1 MPRRKNSRPQTLQET
16 VYRLYREQYKREYN
30 RNRYKS
36 TTWTVP
42 LRKRDVYDFVS
53 MKAQFYGDLDARS
66 VATSLMAN
74 SRYLDRTQM
83 DMAAGFYADR
93 GNWGQ
98 TSDALYSARQ
108 TLTNRNDARGLA
120 RLDEWE
126 ATHPMPTDS
135 ESFKAWFRDA
145 PLVLKK
151 KLLYEYMSTEGIG
164 NVELQYEGEEDL
176 SL

>member
-1 MPRRKNSRPQTLQET
+1 MPRSKRSRPQTLEET

-42 LRKRDVYDFVS
+42 LRKGDVYDFVS
-53 MKAQFYGDLDARS
+53 MKKGFYGDLDARA
-66 VATSLMAN
+66 VATSLLEN

-83 DMAAGFYADR
+83 DMAAGFYAD
-93 GNWGQ
+93 GMNQGQ
-98 TSDALYSARQ
+98 ITDALYEARQ

-120 RLDEWE
+120 MLGEWE
-126 ATHPMPTDS
+126 ATHPMPTDR
-135 ESFKAWFRDA
+135 ESFMEWFRDA

-151 KLLYEYMSTEGIG
+151 KLVNGYLSAVG
-164 NVELQYEGEEDL
+164 NDDLQYVGEGTL
-176 SL
+176 SI

>member
-1 MPRRKNSRPQTLQET
+1 MPRSKRSRPQTLEET

-42 LRKRDVYDFVS
+42 LRKGDVYDFVS
-53 MKAQFYGDLDARS
+53 MKKGFYGDLDARA
-66 VATSLMAN
+66 VATSLLEN

-83 DMAAGFYADR
+83 DMAAGFYAD
-93 GNWGQ
+93 GMNQGQ
-98 TSDALYSARQ
+98 ITDALYEARQ

-120 RLDEWE
+120 MLGEWE
-126 ATHPMPTDS
+126 ATHPMPTDR
-135 ESFKAWFRDA
+135 ESFMEWFRDA

-151 KLLYEYMSTEGIG
+151 KLVNGYLSAVGNDDLQSVGEGT
-164 NVELQYEGEEDL
+164 L
-176 SL
+176 SI

>member
-1 MPRRKNSRPQTLQET
+1 MPRNRRSRPQTLEET

-30 RNRYKS
+30 RNRYRAS
-36 TTWTVP
+36 TWTVP
-42 LRKRDVYDFVS
+42 LSKRDVYDFVS
-53 MKAQFYGDLDARS
+53 MKKGFYGDLDARS

-98 TSDALYSARQ
+98 ISDAIYMARQ

-126 ATHPMPTDS
+126 ATHPMPTDR
-135 ESFKAWFRDA
+135 ESFMEWFRDA

-151 KLLYEYMSTEGIG
+151 KLVNGYLSTVG
-164 NVELQYEGEEDL
+164 NDDLQYVGEGTL
-176 SL
+176 SI

>member
-1 MPRRKNSRPQTLQET
+1 MPRSKRSRPQTLEET

-53 MKAQFYGDLDARS
+53 MKKGFYGELDARA
-66 VATSLMAN
+66 VATSLLEN

-83 DMAAGFYADR
+83 DMAAGFYADEM
-93 GNWGQ
+93 NQGQ
-98 TSDALYSARQ
+98 ITDAIYMARQ

-120 RLDEWE
+120 MLGEWE
-126 ATHPMPTDS
+126 ATHPMPTDK
-135 ESFKAWFRDA
+135 ESFMEWFRDA

-151 KLLYEYMSTEGIG
+151 KLVNGYLSAVG
-164 NVELQYEGEEDL
+164 NGDLQYTGEGTL
-176 SL
+176 SI

>member
-1 MPRRKNSRPQTLQET
+1 MPRRKNSRPQTLEET

-30 RNRYKS
+30 RNRYRAS
-36 TTWTVP
+36 TWTVP

-53 MKAQFYGDLDARS
+53 MKKRFYGDLDARA
-66 VATSLMAN
+66 VATSLLEN

-98 TSDALYSARQ
+98 LTDALYEARQ
-108 TLTNRNDARGLA
+108 TLTNRNDARE

-135 ESFKAWFRDA
+135 ESFMEWFRDA

-151 KLLYEYMSTEGIG
+151 KLVHGYLSAIG
-164 NVELQYEGEEDL
+164 NDDLQYVGEGTL